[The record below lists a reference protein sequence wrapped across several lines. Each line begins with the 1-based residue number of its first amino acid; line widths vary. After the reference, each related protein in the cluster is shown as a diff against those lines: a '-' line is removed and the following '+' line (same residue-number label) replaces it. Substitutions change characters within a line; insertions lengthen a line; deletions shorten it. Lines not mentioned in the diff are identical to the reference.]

1 MNHIIDSSERRG
13 ASLSSNDLGD
23 ATFEVYKM
31 MEELMKV
38 HNITILKP
46 EEIFPFLELTHDV
59 LDKKFRLLN
68 SISDEYERLLQT
80 RFGINNTNLLNVFRL
95 IEWLTN
101 KKDNLHETEIEKC
114 FFEFLNYG
122 NFDLM
127 NLNIEKIKLV
137 LIFLKNFNRADVTGI
152 LQFLRDLQLTR
163 EYVYIF
169 SRYIWIATLN
179 RNFTVEDSSI
189 DEKLRCSISVLNWY
203 PFFELIIYEIETHQ
217 QVSPTYI
224 QEIKTFRTRYM
235 TSISKIP
242 YDKIFTIVDRNLDK
256 YNQDKLLSML
266 RGESFKNFIGYISEN
281 LSNFSDVKFPDLRAI
296 IFKLIHLFFFS
307 IQFFNDEDKIIQP
320 DRRHGQVHLDAIIDF
335 NISTYIELMEVQRS
349 NQLFMAGLFESD
361 RQFSRVE
368 IDKRF
373 EPIFTKKL
381 INPISFET
389 TAYNNNVGMKHWDDL
404 FNAGKYIWFIKYYV
418 LQVKASSSKLEE
430 IRNQYQKVFLHE
442 FYRFLIHALGSKAAQ
457 MLKSQEKKKT
467 LKSEE
472 PRKLTKEQSRSPDE
486 DLKFSRVRE
495 IALQK
500 EKAKTLQMVTKMI
513 NLFLDMKFKKNY
525 NSVFYDLVDFLS
537 RYVFRP
543 GEKDERLLDFVKKIN
558 VESFFEVYDNTHENR
573 NIFNRSAENILR
585 LALNTLKNFD
595 FNIKSSTD
603 HSKEKTKSFSKVA
616 TCLVSVCRG
625 NISQLEDLL
634 KEILQRND
642 RVAYAMNQIRWCDEF
657 IKSNT
662 QRKRISEHRKV
673 SSRMKNSS
681 SVRFL
686 NEMNMTDQTV
696 FINNLK
702 NKASLISE
710 VMPYFEANLLN
721 ESSYYSKYDVF
732 KLLKRMGFEM
742 SIHRLNEIVSDSI
755 DTRRVTLL
763 GTVSTSSNY
772 LTREE
777 VKKCLLAIEA
787 RITAKVIQMRRADFK
802 HLLFLGAICTG
813 IAYVLARINMA
824 LIRRFWISGDEY
836 ASFISCAPILGTR

>member
-1 MNHIIDSSERRG
+1 
-13 ASLSSNDLGD
+13 
-23 ATFEVYKM
+23 
-31 MEELMKV
+31 
-38 HNITILKP
+38 
-46 EEIFPFLELTHDV
+46 
-59 LDKKFRLLN
+59 
-68 SISDEYERLLQT
+68 
-80 RFGINNTNLLNVFRL
+80 
-95 IEWLTN
+95 
-101 KKDNLHETEIEKC
+101 
-114 FFEFLNYG
+114 
-122 NFDLM
+122 
-127 NLNIEKIKLV
+127 
-137 LIFLKNFNRADVTGI
+137 
-152 LQFLRDLQLTR
+152 
-163 EYVYIF
+163 
-169 SRYIWIATLN
+169 
-179 RNFTVEDSSI
+179 
-189 DEKLRCSISVLNWY
+189 
-203 PFFELIIYEIETHQ
+203 
-217 QVSPTYI
+217 
-224 QEIKTFRTRYM
+224 
-235 TSISKIP
+235 
-242 YDKIFTIVDRNLDK
+242 
-256 YNQDKLLSML
+256 
-266 RGESFKNFIGYISEN
+266 
-281 LSNFSDVKFPDLRAI
+281 
-296 IFKLIHLFFFS
+296 
-307 IQFFNDEDKIIQP
+307 
-320 DRRHGQVHLDAIIDF
+320 
-335 NISTYIELMEVQRS
+335 
-349 NQLFMAGLFESD
+349 
-361 RQFSRVE
+361 
-368 IDKRF
+368 
-373 EPIFTKKL
+373 
-381 INPISFET
+381 
-389 TAYNNNVGMKHWDDL
+389 
-404 FNAGKYIWFIKYYV
+404 
-418 LQVKASSSKLEE
+418 
-430 IRNQYQKVFLHE
+430 
-442 FYRFLIHALGSKAAQ
+442 
-457 MLKSQEKKKT
+457 
-467 LKSEE
+467 
-472 PRKLTKEQSRSPDE
+472 
-486 DLKFSRVRE
+486 
-495 IALQK
+495 
-500 EKAKTLQMVTKMI
+500 MVTKMI

-525 NSVFYDLVDFLS
+525 NSVFYDLVEFLS

-543 GEKDERLLDFVKKIN
+543 GEKDERLMDFVKKIN

-595 FNIKSSTD
+595 FNIKSTTD

-787 RITAKVIQMRRADFK
+787 RITAKVIQMRKADFK
-802 HLLFLGAICTG
+802 HLLFLGAVCTG

-836 ASFISCAPILGTR
+836 ASFISCIPILGTHC